1 MSLIDIL
8 NQALSGKATTVQDE
22 HMDQIAHHAP
32 PDVLGKGLAET
43 FRSDQTPPIGDM
55 VSSLFGRSNG
65 QQQAGML
72 NQVLATVGP
81 TLAATLAGGLLSKV
95 LQPGTTQVSPAQA
108 SKLSPQDVREVVNAA
123 HATAP
128 STADALGNF
137 YAQHSG
143 LIKTMGGAALIV
155 ALANMKKSVEES

>member
-1 MSLIDIL
+1 MSLMDIL
-8 NQALSGKATTVQDE
+8 NQALNGNANTVQD
-22 HMDQIAHHAP
+22 HHVDQIAHHAP

-55 VSSLFGRSNG
+55 VSGLFGRSNG

-108 SKLSPQDVREVVNAA
+108 SKLSPDQVRDVVNAA
-123 HATAP
+123 HQKDP
-128 STADALGNF
+128 NTADALGNF

-143 LIKTMGGAALIV
+143 LIKTLGGAALIV
-155 ALANMKKSVEES
+155 ALAKMKNSVEES

>member
-1 MSLIDIL
+1 MSLMDIL
-8 NQALSGKATTVQDE
+8 NQALSGNANTVQD
-22 HMDQIAHHAP
+22 HHLDQIAHHAS

-55 VSSLFGRSNG
+55 VSSLFGKSNG

-81 TLAATLAGGLLSKV
+81 TLAATLAGGLLSKM

-108 SKLSPQDVREVVNAA
+108 SKLSPDQVREVVNAA
-123 HATAP
+123 HQKDP
-128 STADALGNF
+128 STADALGSF

-155 ALANMKKSVEES
+155 ALAKMKKSVEES

>member
-1 MSLIDIL
+1 MSLMDIL
-8 NQALSGKATTVQDE
+8 NQALSGNANTVRDD
-22 HMDQIAHHAP
+22 HVDQIAHHAP

-72 NQVLATVGP
+72 NQILASVGP

-95 LQPGTTQVSPAQA
+95 MQPGTTQISPAQA

-123 HATAP
+123 HQNEP

-155 ALANMKKSVEES
+155 ALAKMKKSVEES